1 MFLIE
6 FELVGFSG
14 LSVIDACELFV
25 QRGLLSAGRVTHEQS
40 VLPNSGVCTCKVGEN
55 RTVHSGE
62 PPHAS
67 RAAGPRL
74 ELQVPALGPRLG
86 SLPPGGRRG
95 TFRRVCGCLRR
106 PCMHTWDSLFSPFC
120 TEPHSSRGRRGVALD
135 SRVLRTEAARH
146 PQPSRRAASQARV
159 PQTLPRGRAATAVC
173 VGAPRPPWPP
183 RCGAVAAGG
192 PCAPRRVHA
201 GLARGC
207 PRRSARCLAYCV
219 SALVHTC

>member
-1 MFLIE
+1 MSKVSFLILA
-6 FELVGFSG
+6 FVLVRLARTG
-14 LSVIDACELFV
+14 LFTLGSHL
-25 QRGLLSAGRVTHEQS
+25 T
-40 VLPNSGVCTCKVGEN
+40 
-55 RTVHSGE
+55 
-62 PPHAS
+62 PP
-67 RAAGPRL
+67 
-74 ELQVPALGPRLG
+74 ELQVPASSYRSPPWGPASG
-86 SLPPGGRRG
+86 PCLPVAGVVRSGACAAVCDVRACTPGTR
-95 TFRRVCGCLRR
+95 
-106 PCMHTWDSLFSPFC
+106 
-120 TEPHSSRGRRGVALD
+120 SSHLSVPSRTRRGVALD